1 MRPEAAIDRVAP
13 LDASKHFEQHR
24 RAHLRDRPLANPWK
38 YVLLEAHADVAQR
51 RTPLSR

>member
-38 YVLLEAHADVAQR
+38 YVLLERTRTSRKEKR
-51 RTPLSR
+51 R